1 MKEDPTGTS
10 SSMPHGGDL
19 FHFFAAVTRPSSS
32 FEKSLRIFSD
42 IRSGEGATGLLL
54 LANIFLVLAAYYLIK
69 PVREGWLSVTAVSG
83 LSKIEIKA
91 YSSFGQSLVLLV
103 AIPLYA
109 LLAGRLQRRTLITVT
124 TLFSI
129 GNLILFWLLTPEVCG
144 RKIPYIGIGY
154 YLWVGIF
161 GVAVVAQFWAFAAD
175 LYSDERGR
183 RLFPLIA
190 IGASAG
196 ASVGAWL
203 TEQLLNRKIVASFEL
218 LMVAIIPL
226 LAALMLTWLV
236 DRRETTV
243 VRTVNAEESPPSSLR
258 APHKIGAYRAIFT
271 SRYLLIIAILTLLNN
286 WVNTNGENILYSVVQ
301 KTLEQKFLVAGSGD
315 AASMARFIK
324 EGTTKF
330 YGNLFFWVNFSG
342 LLLQAFA
349 VSRLIKYGGLAA
361 VLLLTPFISL
371 FSYLTMALFPVLAVI
386 RVMKIAENSS
396 DYSVNNTGRNALWLP
411 VPTEVLYK
419 TKAAIDTLFA
429 RLGDGLAAFT
439 VLFGTQI
446 MPFSIT
452 AFLSFNFLLATGW
465 LFSAVRVLRENR
477 RQIRFTDDKTV
488 KYNKG

>member
-1 MKEDPTGTS
+1 MKEDSIGTP
-10 SSMPHGGDL
+10 SSMPHSGDPS
-19 FHFFAAVTRPSSS
+19 HFSAAGTKPSSP

-83 LSKIEIKA
+83 LSKMEIKA

-109 LLAGRLQRRTLITVT
+109 LLAGRLPRRTLITVT

-129 GNLILFWLLTPEVCG
+129 TNLIIFWQLTPEICG
-144 RKIPYIGIGY
+144 HKIPYVGIVY

-161 GVAVVAQFWAFAAD
+161 GVAMVAQFWSFAAD

-203 TEQLLNRKIVASFEL
+203 TEQLLIRKIVASFEL
-218 LMVAIIPL
+218 LLVAIIPL
-226 LAALMLTWLV
+226 LAALILTWLV
-236 DRRETTV
+236 DRRETAAKTL
-243 VRTVNAEESPPSSLR
+243 NAGGASLSPSQ
-258 APHKIGAYRAIFT
+258 APAGIGAYRAIFS

-301 KTLEQKFLVAGSGD
+301 KTLEQNFLAAGGGD
-315 AASMARFIK
+315 AVSMARFIK
-324 EGTTKF
+324 EGTTEF
-330 YGNLFFWVNFSG
+330 YGNLFFWVNLSG

-349 VSRLIKYGGLAA
+349 VSRLIKYGGLAG

-371 FSYLTMALFPVLAVI
+371 LSYLTMAVFPVLAVI

-396 DYSVNNTGRNALWLP
+396 DYSINNTGRNALWLP

-439 VLFGTQI
+439 VLFGTKI
-446 MPFSIT
+446 MPFSIPV
-452 AFLSFNFLLATGW
+452 FLSFNFLLAAGW
-465 LFSAVRVLRENR
+465 LLSAVQVLHENR
-477 RQIRFTDDKTV
+477 RQIDFTDEKTV
-488 KYNKG
+488 KYNKS